1 MSVENAVNK
10 PQSPLSLSTA
20 PAAGD
25 GAVTKSWQQQQHRND
40 DIAAVRA
47 DGGAADAAA
56 ADDDDDDNGMA
67 VVWPSEETVLAVA
80 EFCELHALPPGVV
93 CLHLYPFS
101 SDTAM
106 IGEVASKL
114 EHGTWPPQ

>member
-1 MSVENAVNK
+1 MSDKNVFNK

-20 PAAGD
+20 PTAGD
-25 GAVTKSWQQQQHRND
+25 GAGTKSWQHHYRND

-47 DGGAADAAA
+47 DGGAADPAA
-56 ADDDDDDNGMA
+56 ADDGMT